1 MRSRTR
7 NILAAGL
14 AIAGLAFAPLTNAQ
28 LFDGQR
34 SHGDSKDNMIQSEL
48 IAAGLTERAGPAEC
62 EDTDG
67 DGTEDSVTVQSVSF
81 ECTNIDLLSF
91 VPNSEIIADL
101 NIDVL
106 TGGGVSDI
114 WGWTSPT
121 TGDEYVI
128 VGATN
133 GAAALR
139 ITDPENPEYLGH
151 ILNTGVQ
158 LVWFDIKINNDYAY
172 IVSES
177 IAMGMKILDLSLLDT
192 LPEVPV
198 AGATIPIPTLTFPLD
213 LTAHNVVIDEEA
225 DMLYLVGSG
234 NVGAGVLA
242 GVSDSLC
249 SVLTGTT
256 ADNQGLFGFDISQ
269 PQLPVPV
276 GCHAE
281 QGYVHD
287 AQCETYH
294 GPDTEHQGKPI
305 CVTAHEDGVAWVD
318 MSDPAA
324 PVTLFDT
331 ATAEDSE
338 ALYPGVSY
346 SHQGWMSEDQTLYY
360 HGDEL
365 DEDGTQ
371 PTRTFVY
378 DMADL
383 DNVELAFINEPGGI
397 NIDHNMYTHRG
408 LLFQSNYT
416 AGLQVF
422 AQEPVVDEETGEKS
436 LEMVAQF
443 DVFPDCTGLPVPFD
457 DIRCDGAVFAGT
469 WSNYPYFESG
479 TLAVTATEDGVFF
492 LRLDPAVEAAY
503 PVTGDV
509 EASSLPAQ
517 AAAQAHQAAGAR
529 AGR

>member
-7 NILAAGL
+7 NLLAAGL

-34 SHGDSKDNMIQSEL
+34 NHGDSKDQMLQSEL

-62 EDTDG
+62 VDADG
-67 DGTEDSVTVQSVSF
+67 DGTEDSVEVDSVTF

-91 VPNSEIIADL
+91 VPNTDIIADKHA
-101 NIDVL
+101 DPVL
-106 TGGGVSDI
+106 SGGGASDI
-114 WGWTSPT
+114 WGWTSPD

-151 ILNTGVQ
+151 VFNTGAQ
-158 LVWFDIKINNDYAY
+158 LVWFDIKINNDHAY

-177 IAMGMKILDLSLLDT
+177 FAMGMKILDLSILDQ
-192 LPEVPV
+192 LPEVPA
-198 AGATIPIPTLTFPLD
+198 AGTTVPIPAITFPID

-234 NVGAGVLA
+234 NVGAGVLG

-249 SVLTGTT
+249 SALNGTT

-269 PQLPVPV
+269 PQLPVLV
-276 GCHAE
+276 GCHAAE
-281 QGYVHD
+281 GYVHD
-287 AQCETYH
+287 AQCTTYT
-294 GPDTEHQGKPI
+294 GPDEDHTGKPI

-338 ALYPGVSY
+338 ALYPGVAY
-346 SHQGWMSEDQTLYY
+346 SHQGWMSEDQTRYF

-365 DEDGTQ
+365 DEKNTEAT

-378 DMADL
+378 DMTNL
-383 DNVELAFINEPGGI
+383 DDVKLEFINEPGGH

-422 AQEPVVDEETGEKS
+422 DQEPVVDEETGEKS
-436 LEMVAQF
+436 LEMVAEF
-443 DVFPDCTGLPVPFD
+443 DVFPDVQFPFGD
-457 DIRCDGAVFAGT
+457 NGVFAGT

-479 TLAVTATEDGVFF
+479 TLAVTATEDGLFF
-492 LRLDPAVEAAY
+492 LRLDPELEAEY
-503 PVTGDV
+503 PVASDV
-509 EASSLPAQ
+509 EGSSLPAQ
-517 AAAQAHQAAGAR
+517 AAAQAHQAADAR
-529 AGR
+529 ADR

>member
-1 MRSRTR
+1 MRPRTR
-7 NILAAGL
+7 NILATVL

-34 SHGDSKDNMIQSEL
+34 SHGDSKDTMLQSEL
-48 IAAGLTERAGPAEC
+48 IAAGLTERAGAAEC
-62 EDTDG
+62 QDTDG
-67 DGTEDSVTVQSVSF
+67 DGTEDAVTVRSVTF

-101 NIDVL
+101 NADAL

-114 WGWTSPT
+114 WGWTSPD

-151 ILNTGVQ
+151 VFNTGAQ

-177 IAMGMKILDLSLLDT
+177 LAMGMKIVDLSILDQ
-192 LPEVPV
+192 LPEVPA
-198 AGATIPIPTLTFPLD
+198 AGTTVPIPSITFPID
-213 LTAHNVVIDEEA
+213 LTAHNVVVDGA
-225 DMLYLVGSG
+225 NDMLYLVGSG
-234 NVGAGVLA
+234 NAGGALLGA
-242 GVSDSLC
+242 SDSAVC
-249 SVLTGTT
+249 NAT
-256 ADNQGLFGFDISQ
+256 AGGASDTQGLFGFDISQ
-269 PQLPVPV
+269 PQLPVLV
-276 GCHAE
+276 GCHTE

-287 AQCETYH
+287 AQCTTYT
-294 GPDTEHQGKPI
+294 GPDPDHTGKPI

-331 ATAEDSE
+331 ATAQNSE
-338 ALYPGVSY
+338 ELYPGVAY
-346 SHQGWMSEDQTLYY
+346 AHQGWMSEDQTRFY

-365 DEDGTQ
+365 DEKNTKET

-378 DMADL
+378 DMTDL
-383 DNVELAFINEPGGI
+383 DDVKLEFINEPGGF

-422 AQEPVVDEETGEKS
+422 DQEPVVDEDTGEKS
-436 LEMVAQF
+436 LEMVAEF
-443 DVFPDCTGLPVPFD
+443 DVFPDEQFPFGD
-457 DIRCDGAVFAGT
+457 NGVFAGT
-469 WSNYPYFESG
+469 WSNYPYFKSG
-479 TLAVTATEDGVFF
+479 TIAVTATEDGLFF
-492 LRLDPAVEAAY
+492 LRLDPELAAEY
-503 PVTGDV
+503 PVAGGT
-509 EASSLPAQ
+509 EASGLPAQ
-517 AAAQAHQAAGAR
+517 AAAQAHRAAGSR
-529 AGR
+529 ADR